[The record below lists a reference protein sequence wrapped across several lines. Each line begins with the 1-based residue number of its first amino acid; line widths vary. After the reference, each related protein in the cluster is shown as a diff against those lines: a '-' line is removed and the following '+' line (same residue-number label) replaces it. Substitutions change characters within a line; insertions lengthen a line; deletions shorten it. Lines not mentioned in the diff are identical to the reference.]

1 VGAPVGL
8 LLDRSSDAIVALIGI
23 LKAGSAYVPLSVD
36 APVARLQAQMRESGA
51 SVIVTTDAHLA
62 LVPSGATVVSL
73 ERDAG
78 AIAAQAATP
87 LSSGITPDSLCY
99 VLYTS
104 GSTGVPKG
112 VAVTHANVVHYA
124 RGVAAVLAGE
134 QVDPT
139 ASLDA
144 ISDWHFGMVSTLAA
158 DLGNTSLFG
167 ALLSGGALHLLSQE
181 AATEPERFAAYLAE
195 HPLDVLKI
203 TPNHFHALTS
213 NRSDEALGALMPR
226 RWLVT
231 GGEALRLDVARRF
244 AGAGRGGLLNH
255 YGPTEAT
262 VGALTFVA
270 TTATI
275 AAAEVKGAQTV
286 PLGRP
291 LANTRAYVMDGN
303 GVEMPVGIPGELWI
317 AGPGIANGYLNR
329 PELTAER
336 FAMVNGERA
345 YRTGDRTRRLSD
357 GTIEFLG
364 RGDDQVKV
372 RGYRVELAEIEA
384 VLRQHPGIE
393 QAAVLAP
400 KDARGETTLS
410 AFVVDKQAGYAVSH
424 SDRPTAQKLSE
435 FLAAQLP
442 GYMVPPVITLL
453 ENMPLTRN
461 GKIDRAVLM
470 EMLTA
475 ARGQAASKVAPRSAT
490 EGIIAKIWMDVLK
503 RDDVGVTESFLDL
516 GGHSLL
522 AIRVLGRISK
532 ELGVRLPLRTL
543 FETPTVEFISGL
555 VDAEKRKGAD
565 AAALQAALAAVENLS
580 DAEVT
585 ALLSDGPSRSE

>member
-1 VGAPVGL
+1 
-8 LLDRSSDAIVALIGI
+8 
-23 LKAGSAYVPLSVD
+23 
-36 APVARLQAQMRESGA
+36 
-51 SVIVTTDAHLA
+51 
-62 LVPSGATVVSL
+62 
-73 ERDAG
+73 
-78 AIAAQAATP
+78 
-87 LSSGITPDSLCY
+87 
-99 VLYTS
+99 
-104 GSTGVPKG
+104 
-112 VAVTHANVVHYA
+112 
-124 RGVAAVLAGE
+124 
-134 QVDPT
+134 
-139 ASLDA
+139 
-144 ISDWHFGMVSTLAA
+144 
-158 DLGNTSLFG
+158 
-167 ALLSGGALHLLSQE
+167 
-181 AATEPERFAAYLAE
+181 
-195 HPLDVLKI
+195 
-203 TPNHFHALTS
+203 
-213 NRSDEALGALMPR
+213 
-226 RWLVT
+226 
-231 GGEALRLDVARRF
+231 
-244 AGAGRGGLLNH
+244 
-255 YGPTEAT
+255 
-262 VGALTFVA
+262 
-270 TTATI
+270 
-275 AAAEVKGAQTV
+275 
-286 PLGRP
+286 
-291 LANTRAYVMDGN
+291 
-303 GVEMPVGIPGELWI
+303 
-317 AGPGIANGYLNR
+317 
-329 PELTAER
+329 
-336 FAMVNGERA
+336 
-345 YRTGDRTRRLSD
+345 
-357 GTIEFLG
+357 
-364 RGDDQVKV
+364 VKV

-410 AFVVDKQAGYAVSH
+410 AFVVGKQAGYAVSH